1 MTNAILVFLS
11 YLCEKLCN
19 AHTFHCLYARFS
31 SQKAAG
37 IVNGQ
42 GKDKT
47 RLDKKLDTG
56 VARRQKVQRVFAI
69 CRPSPHLKTAIFA
82 ATLSTNL
89 YFPARISTI
98 V

>member
-11 YLCEKLCN
+11 YRCEKLCN
-19 AHTFHCLYARFS
+19 THLPLLVCTLFQSEGSRY
-31 SQKAAG
+31 

-56 VARRQKVQRVFAI
+56 AARRQKVQRVFAS

-82 ATLSTNL
+82 AALSTNL